1 MNELKFNTTIYYDDY
16 NAFTKAALSKIRPSF
31 PKLFSYFFFGIFSAF
46 FAIFSFEIVRVGI
59 QSNFLPIIIT
69 ISAMTCLF
77 FLNQAVISKKMKPLP
92 NGAFIGLHE
101 YMLTDEKII
110 IQKGDHKTSS
120 TYNSIINIV
129 ESENNLFLFIDS
141 FSAYIINKKNI
152 SSELSLDE
160 ITLYLREKC
169 NK

>member
-1 MNELKFNTTIYYDDY
+1 MNELKFTTIIYYDDY
-16 NAFTKAALSKIRPSF
+16 NAFTKAALSKIRP
-31 PKLFSYFFFGIFSAF
+31 KLLSYFFFGIFSAF
-46 FAIFSFEIVRVGI
+46 AIFFFEIIRVGI

-92 NGAFIGLHE
+92 NGPFIGLHE
-101 YMLTDEKII
+101 FMLTDEKII
-110 IQKGDHKTSS
+110 IQKGDHKSSS